1 MSGCQTGRGNEGV
14 LPLKGG
20 FEQDR
25 QSRTAKS
32 EESPN
37 SIEQDAG

>member
-1 MSGCQTGRGNEGV
+1 MCVTLGKVDLRKTGNRGLHGV
-14 LPLKGG
+14 PGQ
-20 FEQDR
+20 F
-25 QSRTAKS
+25 